1 MNLENDLYNGIEFTN
16 RRKRGIIQPRY
27 SCMSIL
33 NPLDDNNSFLS
44 GGSSSTFRYSDP
56 YENLSPIKSTNPW
69 EIKDE
74 WSSPV
79 LKPWTSPEI
88 HKDFEGSSWGKSF
101 GSSTDYIKELP
112 QGSLNIHSPCG
123 FITGAKLVFGNNE
136 ERISNYDACML
147 DLQLGIIK
155 KDNKKW

>member
-56 YENLSPIKSTNPW
+56 YENLSPVKSPNPW
-69 EIKDE
+69 KIKDE

-79 LKPWTSPEI
+79 LKPWTSPEV
-88 HKDFEGSSWGKSF
+88 HKDFEGNKWGESF
-101 GSSTDYIKELP
+101 GSAEYIKKLETGDMLKVHNP
-112 QGSLNIHSPCG
+112 LGI
-123 FITGAKLVFGNNE
+123 ITGAKLNE
-136 ERISNYDACML
+136 KKISNYDACML
-147 DLQLGIIK
+147 DLLPGIIK
-155 KDNKKW
+155 KNNGGEW